1 MNALIELILF
11 LFSLWLTSKMG
22 KTEEIEEEQRKL
34 IEENI
39 ETVFC
44 RTEKVQDMIYVWELN
59 TDKFLTQA
67 RSMNE
72 IVHFFVKYYPGKRIL
87 FTENPDDQEARTQIN

>member
-1 MNALIELILF
+1 MNSLIELILF
-11 LFSLWLTSKMG
+11 IFSLWLTSKMG
-22 KTEEIEEEQRKL
+22 KTEEIEEEQKKL

-67 RSMNE
+67 RSMDK
-72 IVHFFVKYYPGKRIL
+72 IVQFFVKHYPGKRIL
-87 FTENPDDQEARTQIN
+87 FTENPDDQEARV